1 MMNKLNMKHL
11 KKASAELMPAT
22 WHPTR
27 WWDWCLSK
35 DEKKGIENML
45 LIKLGS
51 LKGKL
56 VEGVKML
63 SPL

>member
-45 LIKLGS
+45 LIKL
-51 LKGKL
+51 
-56 VEGVKML
+56 
-63 SPL
+63 